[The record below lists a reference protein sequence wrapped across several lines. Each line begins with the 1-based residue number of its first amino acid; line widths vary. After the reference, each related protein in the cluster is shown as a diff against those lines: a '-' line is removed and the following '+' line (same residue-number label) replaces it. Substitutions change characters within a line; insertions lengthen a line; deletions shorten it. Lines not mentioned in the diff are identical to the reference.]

1 MNRLFENKNGDLR
14 WGWKTAILLL
24 GTILFGIALNIIL
37 MTILTFVHVSQGLM
51 QDQAMQKA
59 TEIMGG
65 FIPQVVLSVFQL
77 GFMFWLV
84 RWMIVKVE
92 KQTFDWSRLG
102 LGTNNRIKNI
112 SFGILLALTLTVL
125 TFGIGCLTGT
135 LSYVGNGFNLF
146 STSEVIVTL
155 LLGIILAFASGF
167 GEEIAFRGYLQTR
180 ISQRYNQT
188 VAVVIVA
195 VLFALAHPLST
206 TIHPLMYLATASL
219 VGILFGTLYV
229 RTHSLW
235 AGIALHTLWNYLQI
249 AVFAVRNTA
258 DARFFGAPLFVFD
271 NLSATPHALLEFG
284 VILLGLIGVLY
295 STRLTRTTQKA
306 IWNT

>member
-1 MNRLFENKNGDLR
+1 MNRLFKNKNGDLH

-24 GTILFGIALNIIL
+24 GTIVFGVALNIIL
-37 MTILTFVHVSQGLM
+37 MTILTFVHISQGLM

-65 FIPQVVLSVFQL
+65 FIPQVILSVFQL

-84 RWMIVKVE
+84 RWIIVKIE
-92 KQTFDWSRLG
+92 KQTFDWSHLG
-102 LGTNNRIKNI
+102 LGTNNRIRNI

-125 TFGIGCLTGT
+125 TFGIGFLIGT

-146 STSEVIVTL
+146 STSKVIVTL
-155 LLGIILAFASGF
+155 LLGMILAFASGF

-195 VLFALAHPLST
+195 VLFALMHPLST
-206 TIHPLMYLATASL
+206 AIHPLMYLATAIL

-229 RTHSLW
+229 RTRSLW

-249 AVFAVRNTA
+249 AVFAASNAT
-258 DARFFGAPLFVFD
+258 DGRFFGAPLFVFD

-295 STRLTRTTQKA
+295 STRLPHAGQKA
-306 IWNT
+306 IWNA